1 MAHDV
6 FISYSYHDKNVANA
20 VCSAVENA
28 GIRCWIAPRDV
39 LPGKEWGEA
48 IVDAIGSSK
57 VMVLIFSS
65 ASNNSQQVLRE
76 VERAVHKNLI
86 IVPFRIEDVL
96 PTKSMEY
103 FLYSTH
109 WLDAITP
116 ELEKHIDIL
125 IDVLHK
131 LLGGVE
137 KAEPKPASE
146 NDQTVPGKETEKAK
160 QPVKKHRIALLM
172 ALVILVSAFG
182 TYILVRSPGSSS
194 LINPDRGQEP
204 GTLTNHT
211 VGTEIPSAIPPHP
224 HEEQQA
230 VTEPDFGD
238 AGTQKPQ
245 PSAANGN
252 TDSANMSSESSTGSD
267 AAKNPSD
274 NQLPEK
280 ESVGDSQADKEK
292 IRLETGDILRVGNYY
307 GKPIDWMVIHINSD
321 GEPLLLSKEILT
333 LKPFDASES
342 GTYNK
347 TPQITFDNKMPR
359 DEVYIHYSQDDLRAM
374 KGSNSWADSNIREWL
389 NSDQKKVSYSTQPPS
404 SDAVWYGLND
414 YDKEMGFLYNF
425 TEEEKAMIKTVRHK
439 AVIAE
444 MDREKAAGGSAPYDF
459 SRASLEDVWFNTDE
473 AYYME
478 VEDRVF
484 LLSVEEVMEYL
495 YYKGHLL
502 TAYPTEEAIRRD
514 ESGWYKDLKH
524 QADGAF
530 MWWLRTPNANT
541 PCEVCIV
548 GLEGNII
555 YSDYAVLCGVGV
567 RPALYLGS
575 SLLEVE
581 GSGTVDDP
589 YYMK

>member
-20 VCSAVENA
+20 VCSAVESA

-39 LPGKEWGEA
+39 LPGMEWGEA

-57 VMVLIFSS
+57 IMIIIFSS

-116 ELEKHIDIL
+116 QMEKHIDIL

-131 LLGGVE
+131 LLDSAE
-137 KAEPKPASE
+137 KAEPKPAFE
-146 NDQTVPGKETEKAK
+146 NEQTASGKETEKGK
-160 QPVKKHRIALLM
+160 QPVKKPRIALLL

-182 TYILVRSPGSSS
+182 TYILVRPQGSFSGVSP
-194 LINPDRGQEP
+194 DTGQEP
-204 GTLTNHT
+204 GTLTSRT
-211 VGTEIPSAIPPHP
+211 VGTEIPSAVPSLPK
-224 HEEQQA
+224 EQQQSEI
-230 VTEPDFGD
+230 EPGTVDP
-238 AGTQKPQ
+238 ATQKPQ
-245 PSAANGN
+245 PSTVDGS
-252 TDSANMSSESSTGSD
+252 TDSANMPSESDTGSD
-267 AAKNPSD
+267 AAQNSSD

-292 IRLETGDILRVGNYY
+292 IRLETGDIIRFGNYY
-307 GKPIDWMVIHINSD
+307 GKPIDWMVIHVNSH
-321 GEPLLLSKEILT
+321 GEPLLLSSEILT

-342 GTYNK
+342 GTYNM
-347 TPQITFDNKMPR
+347 TSRITFDNKMPR
-359 DEVYIHYSQDDLRAM
+359 DEVYIHYSQEDLRAM
-374 KGSNSWADSNIREWL
+374 KGSNSWVDSNIREWL
-389 NSDQKKVSYSTQPPS
+389 NSDQKNVSYSTQPPS
-404 SDAVWYGLND
+404 ADAVWYGLND

-444 MDREKAAGGSAPYDF
+444 MDREKATGGSAPYDF

-502 TAYPTEEAIRRD
+502 TAYPTEEAIKRD
-514 ESGWYKDLKH
+514 ESGWHKDLKH

-567 RPALYLGS
+567 RPALYLDS

-589 YYMK
+589 YYIE